1 MGPFGGGLGGNGE
14 VCGAVVG
21 GLAALGIR
29 WSRGTEEEKEDPRM
43 WLFTEEFVRRFR
55 EEVSPARGRILCSE
69 IIGVDWKNREQVK
82 EFYREKGKTCVAL
95 VGDTARL
102 IAEFLDR
109 S

>member
-1 MGPFGGGLGGNGE
+1 MGAFGGGLGGNGE

-29 WSRGTEEEKEDPRM
+29 WSRGLEEEKEDRRM
-43 WLFTEEFVRRFR
+43 WRFTDEFVRRFR
-55 EEVSPARGRILCSE
+55 EEISPVRGRILCSE
-69 IIGVDWKNREQVK
+69 IIGVDWKNPEQVK
-82 EFYREKGKTCVAL
+82 GFYDVKWKICAAL

-102 IAEFLDR
+102 IGELLDR